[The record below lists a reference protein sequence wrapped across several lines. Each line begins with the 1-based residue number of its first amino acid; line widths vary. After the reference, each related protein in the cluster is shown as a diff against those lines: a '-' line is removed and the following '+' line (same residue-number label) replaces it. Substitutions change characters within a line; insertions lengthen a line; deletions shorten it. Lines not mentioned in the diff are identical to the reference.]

1 MWALE
6 QPAHTGHREGC
17 QLQPPWDHPLA
28 RVTAQIYLPWD
39 IPGGKGLR
47 KQWACGRDPPTRAKA
62 QSQLRYKA
70 VRTPG
75 RAGAGDG
82 HPFPGTSPALHNVAM
97 LPGGD
102 SVALMK
108 AS

>member
-17 QLQPPWDHPLA
+17 QLQPPWDHPLP

-47 KQWACGRDPPTRAKA
+47 KQWACSRAPPHQSKGTISALA
-62 QSQLRYKA
+62 QGCQDTWQGGSRG
-70 VRTPG
+70 RTPLSWDQPCSPQ
-75 RAGAGDG
+75 RG
-82 HPFPGTSPALHNVAM
+82 HVARR
-97 LPGGD
+97 
-102 SVALMK
+102 
-108 AS
+108 